1 MSDALRTA
9 SETETPSARP
19 EEQLSRLFGSYKA
32 EWLSEQLFDLFS
44 EPSYWPEL
52 ATQRPCVLVGGRGT
66 GKTTVLRVL
75 SYEGQYALRGRSP
88 NSFADMP
95 FVGFYNR
102 VDTNR
107 VRTFSGP
114 EILEQAWVRVF
125 GHYLNLSMVQQVLT
139 FADWY
144 RRHAGGDTLLEPL
157 ACEEVALSLNLDG
170 GGTSQDELL
179 KAVRRGL
186 LRLEAEV
193 NNVGEGI
200 PGRLSMQKAPVDLVV
215 GHLRNALPGKQFF
228 FLFDEYENFTAYQ
241 QRIVNTFIKHS
252 GEDYSFKVGVREL
265 GFENR
270 STLNEDEQLISP
282 ADYSRIS
289 VADKLKGERF
299 KEFAAQV
306 CNGRLARLG
315 PPGERGI
322 PEISEVLRR
331 LSEDEEA
338 ILLGVDEIVDAA
350 LSTAGKSLTPEEQ
363 HAFREL
369 RPLDQLV
376 LVRWSG
382 HSGRELVDEIHDYS
396 ARNSVWRDRV
406 NNYGY
411 GLLFTLQRGR
421 GRGGV
426 QKYYAGWDTFTGIA
440 AGNIRY
446 VLELVEQT
454 LLLHLQEGGAIGE
467 SVSPRTQT
475 LAAQAVGRKNL
486 TELEGLSVHGA
497 QLTRLV
503 LGLGRV
509 FQLLAVDPLGHTPE
523 VNEFELA
530 DPGEPP
536 DTSMAQS
543 NGITEL
549 LRSAVMHLAL
559 IRYQG
564 TKVSTEASD
573 TRDFDFRL
581 HPIFSP
587 AFVFSHRRKRK
598 LALTSDQIMGLVHE
612 PRDTIP
618 DIMKGRNR
626 HSDEPLPDQLRLFA
640 SYFLDH

>member
-1 MSDALRTA
+1 MK
-9 SETETPSARP
+9 TEAPSARP
-19 EEQLSRLFGSYKA
+19 EEQLSNLFGSYKA

-44 EPSYWPEL
+44 EPTYWPEL

-88 NSFADMP
+88 NSFAQMP

-114 EILEQAWVRVF
+114 EIPEQAWVRVF

-144 RRHAGGDTLLEPL
+144 RRHAGGEKLLEPS
-157 ACEEVALSLNLDG
+157 ACEEVALSLNLVA
-170 GGTSQDELL
+170 TEHSQDELL
-179 KAVRRGL
+179 QAVRRGI
-186 LRLEAEV
+186 LRLEAEF

-200 PGRLSMQKAPVDLVV
+200 PGGLSMQKAPVDLVV
-215 GHLRNALPGKQFF
+215 GHLRKALPGKQFF
-228 FLFDEYENFTAYQ
+228 FLFDEYENFTDYQ
-241 QRIVNTFIKHS
+241 QRVVNTFIKHS
-252 GEDYSFKVGVREL
+252 GEDYSFKVGVKEL

-289 VADKLKGERF
+289 VAEKLKGDRF

-306 CNGRLARLG
+306 CNSRLARLG

-322 PEISEVLRR
+322 PDISAVLRR

-338 ILLGVDEIVDAA
+338 DLLGVRDIVDAA
-350 LSTAGKSLTPEEQ
+350 FHTTGSTLTPSERQ
-363 HAFREL
+363 AFQGL
-369 RPLDQLV
+369 RPMDQLV
-376 LVRWSG
+376 VVRWAG
-382 HSGRELVDEIHDYS
+382 HSGSDLADEVRDYFS
-396 ARNSVWRDRV
+396 RPSVWKDRV

-411 GLLFTLQRGR
+411 GLLFTVQRGR
-421 GRGGV
+421 GRGGI
-426 QKYYAGWDTFTGIA
+426 QKYYAGWDVFTGIA

-454 LLLHLQEGGAIGE
+454 LLLHLQGGGTLGE
-467 SVSPRTQT
+467 SVSPKTQT

-523 VNEFELA
+523 VNEFELS
-530 DPGEPP
+530 DPGERSDMGDAP
-536 DTSMAQS
+536 S

-564 TKVSTEASD
+564 SKVSTEASD

-598 LALTSDQIMGLVHE
+598 LSLTSDQIMGLVHK

-618 DIMKGRNR
+618 EIMTNRNR
-626 HSDEPLPDQLRLFA
+626 SSDEPLPDQLRLFA
-640 SYFLDH
+640 SYFLDN